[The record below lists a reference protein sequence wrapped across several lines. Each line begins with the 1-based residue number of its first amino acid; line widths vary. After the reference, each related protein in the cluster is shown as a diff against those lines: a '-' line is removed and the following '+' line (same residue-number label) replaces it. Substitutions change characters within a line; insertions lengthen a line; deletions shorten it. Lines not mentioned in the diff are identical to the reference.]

1 MLSSGVETQP
11 VPLDASMST
20 VVQELYSEHP
30 VSVSKEL
37 HADHEPSVIPDVKPG
52 NSSSLVSQ
60 SRAVPSE
67 LQSTP
72 AESCEETFATLD
84 HGTEPG
90 HCGQLHKVHKAQGSL
105 ASGILDKEEQNRSLA
120 LKVFRDEGDQEEVL
134 RESCERAK
142 EDPCQ
147 HSTAAEEKIGPGQE
161 GILMLSNKEHL
172 CMNLPE
178 DCLRSKEGN
187 VQVTT
192 GTLLKSTGEVQSMR
206 DSGTKIN
213 TQTNGHQNGNTS
225 IVLSAEFVDKLMTSG
240 EVSDISTLN
249 PLEPLTVVD
258 LGLTE
263 TALKKKECGELKTC
277 PSWLSLLPGNSAISR
292 VDNGKEELCKS
303 NSICEADDNHQQII
317 GHHDEEH
324 NSTHD
329 HPESARNVAITEPS
343 EGNSHVASF
352 TSSLSDPKSKTV
364 FLGKSNFETDSLLKR
379 LVEKTDQSKNLVSQE
394 ENNEE
399 LLNPRRETSEEP
411 FLVSVGLPEE
421 DTNDHCCG
429 EKETVDFPKE
439 NTLNNCCNQGSVPT
453 DSPSSSLY
461 GSFTETTEIMFKKK
475 DVEISLNSQGS
486 LTNHED
492 HRVTFATMSQPSQNS
507 EENNFSSL
515 MLIEEPEQ
523 TTTLEPKMLSK
534 KNCSKDSDTL
544 VRIPRNLEGNAQLNE
559 APYDEF
565 QIERRS
571 PVSIMLKDLIRPMI
585 ELTKPESDIAQL
597 SSPLK
602 FDFKPAESEKN
613 DQTSQ
618 DSISQSQSIFCE
630 TKELPTT
637 KELIVNR
644 IENECVLNQV
654 SLNSL
659 DHEKLPTDGEM
670 PFAGSRNSQQ
680 SLHHSL
686 KEGMDTIADTQT
698 IPMRAEMK
706 KNLLAGEKTSGA
718 SSNSLT
724 FTIKQGSQERI
735 KNMASSGTEEQHS
748 RPLSSRKEAAGFPR
762 DTGLECQS
770 VQSQDLLS
778 CPCVT
783 QNALKETMSSVN
795 AAFDSSKIT
804 SRIKSSLTTEYT
816 NALQHTG
823 KEGFMKHSIHRL
835 GNISE
840 ESDSDGKETNTGS
853 SGDKTR
859 NKPTTGM
866 LNSETSNIHTTR
878 HIQLGEEGLGRE
890 ERDISKETVFYKH
903 DMPDCATQELNQS
916 VSIPSPEK
924 LLDQFPPIKLSIFKN
939 INQADT
945 ALGQESQGEILDY
958 QNIQK
963 NIYRSEDKLAKDAHQ
978 KEITMEPC
986 RRESHNRKNLLVCSG
1001 SNTSLYCGST
1011 KKGTLGSFSDCEEAT
1026 DSVVDIVYTDS
1037 NNMPLKNVLDI
1048 RESRTLDGVK
1058 KQDKLALSET
1068 LRERPSDA
1076 LMEISKQDLDF
1087 AGPAFATVESSEIKK
1102 SCEEKACRSL
1112 QDCEKMGPESYATD
1126 VQSVADHEPNVRILD
1141 KLNEPLSPTHHGQQ
1155 VKDLSQREIQ
1165 GVMEGS
1171 SQEVNSEF
1179 DKENTIAT
1187 SSRNLTSSRCQ
1198 DENSVL
1204 LRHLESTGMPLS
1216 SEENLETS
1224 VNNYIEPKDSKTLC
1238 KHVEDYTVMPE
1249 MEEGTSRYMCHLG
1262 EGTNTDINVRMLPFT
1277 MKSEATVKEDTKVH
1291 PRGSLN
1297 HQTAEETEV
1306 ISQGDDHGGN
1316 ITSEIPQIQITS
1328 HRMLGDAK
1336 EHQSQRLFNYV
1347 VQPGEE
1353 SVHQKE
1359 VPTIQEQ
1366 CRSSN
1371 ILAKVQIES
1380 LCKDGH
1386 DAFTMLKEIA
1396 AAKPDQGDI
1405 VAQLQKLKDPK
1416 KELEHRPFQENI
1428 ELCPA
1433 PCFYVAPQKAQDAI
1447 SAGCDEIHGAFGN
1460 TSQRK
1465 GVLPLKKQPHRTCK
1479 KVCSQEQV
1487 SMVRKIRKIRSAAL
1501 LKSSSETITTKAH
1514 RFLSSYSVSA
1524 PTQLE
1529 PDKGPT
1535 RSRVSQIPKQK
1546 LSPCHSLRSPNVKPT
1561 KDSALLSKLSILA
1574 SKLAPVTKTQKPRY
1588 RRCSSELLPVAKS
1601 YKRFRYTRLLD
1612 GFASSTTQLNSFLA
1626 ASEWDKMPNSK
1637 PWTLGSLETVKMSFI
1652 NLSNKMPAVLFG
1664 SEIFPV
1670 SFTVKSGSPCIM
1682 ESPRT
1687 FPEHCAPARLAAI
1700 REASWCPS
1708 QPPKWAFS
1716 FFLSHSYPG
1725 TATFRDDTDPLSQSY
1740 AHIPPQPSVPPPD
1753 HGGTAIVQT
1762 RAGCSVLG
1770 LHTLLALCSPGC
1782 YRIWTKKRS
1791 FSSHMPT
1798 MQRLFMT
1805 QFTQG
1810 LKGLKSPTSIA
1821 DKIFCSLPYSV
1832 GRVLS
1837 IWSQHG
1843 PSSCPFEI
1851 SSLHS
1856 TQSMELPTLSTTSS
1870 HTMLPYVP
1878 LPGMEALSACSSQMR
1893 REPPFPALVPK
1904 SCLVTDSGVSKL
1916 LLSASEFQVPE
1927 FDELDGVKAPCPR
1940 PQSTPPQQKEEEPE
1954 RRPKKVSQIRI
1965 RKTIPKPDPNLTPM
1979 GLPRPKRL
1987 KKKEFSLEEIYTN
2000 KNYKSPPANRCLETI
2015 FEEPKERNG
2024 TLISVSQQKRK
2035 RVLEFQD
2042 FTVPRKRRVR
2052 GKVKVAGSFTR
2063 AQRAALQSQE
2073 LDALLIQK
2081 LMELE
2086 NFLAKEEEKEQAPGC

>member
-1 MLSSGVETQP
+1 
-11 VPLDASMST
+11 
-20 VVQELYSEHP
+20 
-30 VSVSKEL
+30 
-37 HADHEPSVIPDVKPG
+37 
-52 NSSSLVSQ
+52 
-60 SRAVPSE
+60 
-67 LQSTP
+67 
-72 AESCEETFATLD
+72 
-84 HGTEPG
+84 
-90 HCGQLHKVHKAQGSL
+90 
-105 ASGILDKEEQNRSLA
+105 
-120 LKVFRDEGDQEEVL
+120 
-134 RESCERAK
+134 
-142 EDPCQ
+142 
-147 HSTAAEEKIGPGQE
+147 
-161 GILMLSNKEHL
+161 
-172 CMNLPE
+172 
-178 DCLRSKEGN
+178 
-187 VQVTT
+187 
-192 GTLLKSTGEVQSMR
+192 MR
-206 DSGTKIN
+206 DSGTKTN
-213 TQTNGHQNGNTS
+213 TQTNGHQNGNS
-225 IVLSAEFVDKLMTSG
+225 SKVLSAGFIKYPEVDKIMTSG
-240 EVSDISTLN
+240 EVSEISTLN

-263 TALKKKECGELKTC
+263 TALKKKESGELKTC

-292 VDNGKEELCKS
+292 LDNGKGELCES
-303 NSICEADDNHQQII
+303 NSICEADDNHQQIR

-329 HPESARNVAITEPS
+329 HSESAGNVAITELS

-364 FLGKSNFETDSLLKR
+364 FLGKSNFETNSLLKR

-411 FLVSVGLPEE
+411 FLVSVGQPEE
-421 DTNDHCCG
+421 DTNDQCCG

-439 NTLNNCCNQGSVPT
+439 NTQNNCCNLGSAPT
-453 DSPSSSLY
+453 DSLSSSLHS
-461 GSFTETTEIMFKKK
+461 SFTETTEIMLKKK

-492 HRVTFATMSQPSQNS
+492 HSVTFATMSQPSLNS

-515 MLIEEPEQ
+515 MLIEEPGQ
-523 TTTLEPKMLSK
+523 TTTMEPKMLSK

-559 APYDEF
+559 APFDEF

-571 PVSIMLKDLIRPMI
+571 PVSVMLKDLIRPMI

-597 SSPLK
+597 SPSLK

-618 DSISQSQSIFCE
+618 DSISQSQSISCE

-637 KELIVNR
+637 KDLIVNR

-659 DHEKLPTDGEM
+659 EHEKLLTDGEM
-670 PFAGSRNSQQ
+670 PLAGSRNSQQ
-680 SLHHSL
+680 SLHPSL

-698 IPMRAEMK
+698 IPMRAVVKE
-706 KNLLAGEKTSGA
+706 NFLAGDKTSGA

-724 FTIKQGSQERI
+724 FTVKQGSQERI

-778 CPCVT
+778 CLCVT
-783 QNALKETMSSVN
+783 QNALEETVSSVS
-795 AAFDSSKIT
+795 AAFESSKIT
-804 SRIKSSLTTEYT
+804 SGIKSSLTTKYT

-823 KEGFMKHSIHRL
+823 KEGFMKYSIHRV
-835 GNISE
+835 GDISE
-840 ESDSDGKETNTGS
+840 ESDIDGKETNTSS

-859 NKPTTGM
+859 NKLTASM
-866 LNSETSNIHTTR
+866 LNSETSNIHTTS
-878 HIQLGEEGLGRE
+878 HIQLGEKGLERE
-890 ERDISKETVFYKH
+890 ERDISGETVFYKH
-903 DMPDCATQELNQS
+903 GMPDCATQELNQS
-916 VSIPSPEK
+916 ESIPSPEK
-924 LLDQFPPIKLSIFKN
+924 LLDPFPTVTLSSFKS
-939 INQADT
+939 INHADT
-945 ALGQESQGEILDY
+945 TLVPESQGEILDC

-963 NIYRSEDKLAKDAHQ
+963 NIYRSEDKLDKETHQ
-978 KEITMEPC
+978 QETTMEPC
-986 RRESHNRKNLLVCSG
+986 RRESHSRENLLVCSG

-1011 KKGTLGSFSDCEEAT
+1011 KKGTLESFSDCEEAT
-1026 DSVVDIVYTDS
+1026 DSAVDIVCTDS
-1037 NNMPLKNVLDI
+1037 HNMPLKNVLDT

-1058 KQDKLALSET
+1058 KQDKLALCEISRGVLFE
-1068 LRERPSDA
+1068 RERPSDA
-1076 LMEISKQDLDF
+1076 FMEISNQDLDF
-1087 AGPAFATVESSEIKK
+1087 ASPAFATVESSDIKK
-1102 SCEEKACRSL
+1102 SWEEKVCRSL
-1112 QDCEKMGPESYATD
+1112 QDCEKKGPE
-1126 VQSVADHEPNVRILD
+1126 PI
-1141 KLNEPLSPTHHGQQ
+1141 NEPLSPTHHGQQ
-1155 VKDLSQREIQ
+1155 VKDLSQRETQ
-1165 GVMEGS
+1165 GMMEGS

-1204 LRHLESTGMPLS
+1204 LRHLGSTGMPLS
-1216 SEENLETS
+1216 SEENLETVFSEETS

-1238 KHVEDYTVMPE
+1238 KHVKDYTVMPE
-1249 MEEGTSRYMCHLG
+1249 MEEGTSRYICHLG
-1262 EGTNTDINVRMLPFT
+1262 EGTSTDINVRMLPFT

-1291 PRGSLN
+1291 PRGFVD

-1316 ITSEIPQIQITS
+1316 ITSEIPQIHITS
-1328 HRMLGDAK
+1328 QRMFGDAK
-1336 EHQSQRLFNYV
+1336 EHQSQQLFNYL
-1347 VQPGEE
+1347 VQPGKE

-1359 VPTIQEQ
+1359 APTIQEQ
-1366 CRSSN
+1366 CRPSN
-1371 ILAKVQIES
+1371 ILAEVQIES
-1380 LCKDGH
+1380 LRKDGH
-1386 DAFTMLKEIA
+1386 DAFTMLKEITP
-1396 AAKPDQGDI
+1396 AKPDQGNI
-1405 VAQLQKLKDPK
+1405 AAQPQKLKEPK
-1416 KELEHRPFQENI
+1416 EESEHRPFQENI

-1433 PCFYVAPQKAQDAI
+1433 PCFHVAPQKAQDSI

-1460 TSQRK
+1460 TSHRK

-1487 SMVRKIRKIRSAAL
+1487 NMVRKIRKIRNAAL
-1501 LKSSSETITTKAH
+1501 VKSSSETIATKAH
-1514 RFLSSYSVSA
+1514 RFLSSHSVSA

-1529 PDKGPT
+1529 PEKGPA
-1535 RSRVSQIPKQK
+1535 RSQASHIPKQK
-1546 LSPCHSLRSPNVKPT
+1546 VSPCHSPRSPNVKPT

-1574 SKLAPVTKTQKPRY
+1574 SKLAPATKTQKPRC
-1588 RRCSSELLPVAKS
+1588 RRYSSELLPVAKS

-1626 ASEWDKMPNSK
+1626 ASGWDKMPNNK
-1637 PWTLGSLETVKMSFI
+1637 PRTLGSLETIQMSFI

-1670 SFTVKSGSPCIM
+1670 SFTMKSGSPCIM

-1687 FPEHCAPARLAAI
+1687 FPEHCAPARLAALQ
-1700 REASWCPS
+1700 EAPWCPS

-1725 TATFRDDTDPLSQSY
+1725 MATFRDDTDPLSQSY
-1740 AHIPPQPSVPPPD
+1740 AHTPPQPSVPPPD
-1753 HGGTAIVQT
+1753 HGGTTIVQN

-1805 QFTQG
+1805 QFAQG

-1851 SSLHS
+1851 SSVHS
-1856 TQSMELPTLSTTSS
+1856 TQSMELPTLSTTS
-1870 HTMLPYVP
+1870 
-1878 LPGMEALSACSSQMR
+1878 R
-1893 REPPFPALVPK
+1893 
-1904 SCLVTDSGVSKL
+1904 
-1916 LLSASEFQVPE
+1916 
-1927 FDELDGVKAPCPR
+1927 
-1940 PQSTPPQQKEEEPE
+1940 
-1954 RRPKKVSQIRI
+1954 
-1965 RKTIPKPDPNLTPM
+1965 
-1979 GLPRPKRL
+1979 
-1987 KKKEFSLEEIYTN
+1987 
-2000 KNYKSPPANRCLETI
+2000 
-2015 FEEPKERNG
+2015 
-2024 TLISVSQQKRK
+2024 
-2035 RVLEFQD
+2035 
-2042 FTVPRKRRVR
+2042 
-2052 GKVKVAGSFTR
+2052 
-2063 AQRAALQSQE
+2063 
-2073 LDALLIQK
+2073 
-2081 LMELE
+2081 
-2086 NFLAKEEEKEQAPGC
+2086 